1 MKQHTIRRKTLA
13 VIAAAAMMLANFALS
28 NSALADTGRANP
40 QSDVTVIAFQQ
51 SWNTIAQECQETY
64 GPEGVGYVQ
73 ISPPME
79 SVQGTQWWTVYQ
91 PVSYDLNSRFGTREE
106 LSNMIKTC
114 AASNV
119 GVIADVVLNH
129 TTGSDVSWWMT
140 RKASPAPNTTA
151 PMVVTRRWAC
161 ITSPKAAT
169 TTSTAIRPAISMIAP
184 KRSAT
189 TRTPTKCRTAD

>member
-13 VIAAAAMMLANFALS
+13 VIAAAAMMLANFAL
-28 NSALADTGRANP
+28 NGSALADTGRANP

-114 AASNV
+114 AANNV

-129 TTGSDVSWWMT
+129 TTGSDVSWVDDQEGVAGT
-140 RKASPAPNTTA
+140 KYNGTYGRYPA
-151 PMVVTRRWAC
+151 MGC

-184 KRSAT
+184 RRSAT
-189 TRTPTKCRTAD
+189 TRTPAKCRTAD